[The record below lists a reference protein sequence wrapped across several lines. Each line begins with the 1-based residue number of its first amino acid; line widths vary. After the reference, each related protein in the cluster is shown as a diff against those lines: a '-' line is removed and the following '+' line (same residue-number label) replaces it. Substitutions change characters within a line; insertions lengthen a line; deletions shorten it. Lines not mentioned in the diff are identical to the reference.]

1 MEGFLLKVG
10 SSEIPN
16 TYINK
21 GTYKSSC
28 DKILAGSHQD
38 ADGVDHFDVMK
49 NRKLNVEL
57 KITDCPEDIY
67 LSIINLI
74 RSNFINM
81 YEENVIVTAYV
92 PKLGAHVVQE
102 CVFEDTSP
110 NIYAIVNGKIIYQD
124 ITLKFNGKGGPVN
137 LTPPG
142 V

>member
-1 MEGFLLKVG
+1 MQGFLLKVG

-16 TYINK
+16 VYISK

-28 DKILAGSHQD
+28 DKIIAGSHQD
-38 ADGVDHFDVMK
+38 ANGVDHFDVLK

-57 KITDCPEDIY
+57 KISDCSEDTY
-67 LSIINLI
+67 QSLINLI
-74 RSNFINM
+74 RSNFINV
-81 YEENVIVTAYV
+81 YEENVILTAYV

-102 CVFEDTSP
+102 CVFEDASP

-124 ITLKFNGKGGPVN
+124 ITLKFNGKGGAVN